1 MLASESGLRFF
12 GNLVNIKKDELGVD
26 RFSDYDG
33 NATKKDNRRPVSLA
47 LTHEH
52 HWKQLHAAISE
63 VKAGLGKCS
72 QCDWKEIHLSVLE
85 TNGTTTVDVPN
96 CIFSD

>member
-52 HWKQLHAAISE
+52 H
-63 VKAGLGKCS
+63 
-72 QCDWKEIHLSVLE
+72 
-85 TNGTTTVDVPN
+85 
-96 CIFSD
+96 